1 MLAAILL
8 WSACATGSPASGQSS
23 GRSVTPAPRAGARAA
38 RPPAEPAAMD
48 LADGLRRVQAATDL
62 DGAVVGPAP
71 AGKQV
76 TAVVVFASWCGACR
90 RELAIL
96 GELVIEEPRLRVIGV
111 NAYEEY
117 ADFGDEERL
126 RAFLAEAAPWLQ
138 VVRADADLFAA
149 LGRPTKIPSMFL
161 FDGSGAV
168 VETYL
173 RVRRRPPDKAELAA
187 AIERA
192 LP

>member
-1 MLAAILL
+1 MLAAALL
-8 WSACATGSPASGQSS
+8 GSACAAGGQTSGQ
-23 GRSVTPAPRAGARAA
+23 SVTPAQLPASAAAA
-38 RPPAEPAAMD
+38 RRPGPAQAAPD
-48 LADGLRRVQAATDL
+48 LAEGLRRVQAATDL

-71 AGKQV
+71 ADKQV
-76 TAVVVFASWCGACR
+76 TAVVVFASWCGVCR
-90 RELAIL
+90 HELAIL
-96 GELVIEEPRLRVIGV
+96 GELLTEEPRLRVIGV

-117 ADFGDEERL
+117 ADFSDEQRL
-126 RAFLAEAAPWLQ
+126 RAFVAETAPWLQ
-138 VVRADADLFAA
+138 VVRADAALFAA

-161 FDGSGAV
+161 FDRDGAV

-187 AIERA
+187 AIARA